1 VRTNTDLA
9 TMEGANEAGRRAV
22 NALLDATRSSA
33 PRCEVW
39 PLKTP
44 WVLAP
49 FRAVDWVLF
58 QFQKA
63 VRQ

>member
-1 VRTNTDLA
+1 
-9 TMEGANEAGRRAV
+9 MEGANEAGRRAV
-22 NALLDATRSSA
+22 NALLDATNSSA

-63 VRQ
+63 FRRKPVA